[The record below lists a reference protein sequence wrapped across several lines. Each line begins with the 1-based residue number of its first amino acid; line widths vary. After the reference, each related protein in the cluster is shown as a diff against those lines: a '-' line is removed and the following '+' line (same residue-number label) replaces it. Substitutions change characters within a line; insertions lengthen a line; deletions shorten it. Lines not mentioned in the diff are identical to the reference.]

1 MVMKTKIC
9 ANPSCNSSFEYKNP
23 KKRFCCLYCK
33 NQAAYLYKLENYAWE
48 VTMQKA
54 RLKNIQVLEY
64 LLNKKTFK
72 ISDEELKKM
81 GFDFCAAH
89 IPHKDEQKR
98 FVYRYGN
105 IGLRLISGTDL
116 ELFQINK

>member
-54 RLKNIQVLEY
+54 RLKNIQILEY
-64 LLNKKTFK
+64 LLKNNFSKANST
-72 ISDEELKKM
+72 ELKKS
-81 GFDFCAAH
+81 GFDFNVAFMAD
-89 IPHKDEQKR
+89 KDEQKR
-98 FVYRYGN
+98 SVFRYGN
-105 IGLRLISGTDL
+105 IQMLLLSPTEV
-116 ELFQINK
+116 ELFYIKK